1 MKNIQLSSFLCAA
14 KHFTF
19 ILLLFITTV
28 LVRYPIFNNMDHFF
42 TADDGLMANTILTLL
57 DGGPL
62 VFYYDF
68 ARYLGITNGLASIPF
83 IWFLGVKPLAFNVT
97 GALFYS
103 LYAWTTYLISKILTP
118 RMAPLVLAL
127 MLITP
132 PYITEMTTHNWGH
145 VPAAFLGNLIFL
157 LFIKVKTSKEI
168 SVIVIFLLFFSM
180 GLAIYTYTFSLIYIS
195 VIVFLYALYHPR
207 WNNFR
212 EKISFS
218 TLAGL
223 FRKQDSKAKK
233 ISRALDVLC
242 FFFIFAIVFSYIFG
256 GFAIDIGNVSIFQI
270 KNFHKPVIQLIGIV
284 LLRITV
290 YRKDLIHLSGKIKQL
305 FMSKKIPTRAKYLFC
320 VGATG
325 FFLGLLPRII
335 SILTGE
341 TSRGGQGFDVD
352 LLPTE
357 LASHFWDM
365 ISRSAPILFGLD
377 GFWNLATDFN
387 LSYAII
393 LWALLFA
400 LVTLFASTGFYFFFY
415 NWIIVKKI
423 FSLKAITF
431 EAHHIFI
438 LLPILVCMANIVV
451 ENGSLARY
459 LFPLFGTCVLWIGWF
474 LSKVQEKVKWLP
486 ILVLVVWVGVYSL
499 KNYQMYKD
507 SGLINGFTLIK
518 LKKLELYDLLSF
530 LESNEINVA
539 YSNYHVSAVGT
550 FLSKG
555 KINISEYTDNP
566 IATTQK
572 ARSMSN
578 NNFALIAQ
586 GNRATI
592 YSDFLIK
599 NNTSFKLR
607 EIGIHKVFWDFSGDA
622 TNINKLRS
630 FFHR

>member
-1 MKNIQLSSFLCAA
+1 
-14 KHFTF
+14 
-19 ILLLFITTV
+19 
-28 LVRYPIFNNMDHFF
+28 
-42 TADDGLMANTILTLL
+42 MANTILTLM

-68 ARYLGITNGLASIPF
+68 ARYLGITNGLVSIPF
-83 IWFLGVKPLAFNVT
+83 IWFLGVKPLAFNIT

-132 PYITEMTTHNWGH
+132 PYITMMSTHNWGH
-145 VPAAFLGNLIFL
+145 LPAAFFGNLIFL
-157 LFIKVKTSKEI
+157 LFIKIKTSKEI
-168 SVIVIFLLFFSM
+168 SVIIIFLLFFSM

-195 VIVFLYALYHPR
+195 VIVILCALYHPR
-207 WNNFR
+207 WNDFR

-218 TLAGL
+218 TLADL

-233 ISRALDVLC
+233 ISRALDMLC
-242 FFFIFAIVFSYIFG
+242 FLFFIVIVFSYIFG
-256 GFAIDIGNVSIFQI
+256 GFAIDIGNVSIFQV
-270 KNFHKPVIQLIGIV
+270 KNFHKPAMQLIGIV

-290 YRKDLIHLSGKIKQL
+290 YRKDLIRLPERIKL
-305 FMSKKIPTRAKYLFC
+305 LLMPIKNSTRAKHLFFF
-320 VGATG
+320 GATG

-357 LASHFWDM
+357 LASHFWNM
-365 ISRSAPILFGLD
+365 ISGSVPILFGLD
-377 GFWNLATDFN
+377 GLWNLSTDFS

-400 LVTLFASTGFYFFFY
+400 LVTLLVSTGFYFFFY
-415 NWIIVKKI
+415 NRTVVKKI
-423 FSLKAITF
+423 FSLKAINF

-451 ENGSLARY
+451 ENGSLPRY
-459 LFPLFGTCVLWIGWF
+459 LFPLFGTCVLLIGWF

-486 ILVLVVWVGVYSL
+486 ILVLVLWVGLYSL
-499 KNYQMYKD
+499 QNYQMYKD
-507 SGLINGFTLIK
+507 SGLIKDFTLIK

-566 IATTQK
+566 WATTQK

-592 YSDFLIK
+592 YSNFLIK
-599 NNTSFKLR
+599 SNTSFKLR
-607 EIGIHKVFWDFSGDA
+607 KIGIYNVFWDFSGDA
-622 TNINKLRS
+622 ANINKLRS
-630 FFHR
+630 FFQK

>member
-1 MKNIQLSSFLCAA
+1 
-14 KHFTF
+14 
-19 ILLLFITTV
+19 
-28 LVRYPIFNNMDHFF
+28 
-42 TADDGLMANTILTLL
+42 MANTILTLL

-68 ARYLGITNGLASIPF
+68 ARYLGITNGLVSIPF
-83 IWFLGVKPLAFNVT
+83 IWFLGVKPLAFNIT

-103 LYAWTTYLISKILTP
+103 LYAWTTYLISKIITP

-132 PYITEMTTHNWGH
+132 PYITSMSTHNWGH
-145 VPAAFLGNLIFL
+145 LPAAFIGNLIFL
-157 LFIKVKTSKEI
+157 LFIKIKTSKEI

-195 VIVFLYALYHPR
+195 VIVFLSVLYHPK
-207 WNNFR
+207 WNSFR
-212 EKISFS
+212 EKISSS
-218 TLAGL
+218 TLASL

-242 FFFIFAIVFSYIFG
+242 FLFFIVIVFSYIFG
-256 GFAIDIGNVSIFQI
+256 GFAINIGNVSIFQV
-270 KNFHKPVIQLIGIV
+270 KNFHKPAIQLIGII

-290 YRKDLIHLSGKIKQL
+290 YRKDLIHLSGRVKQL
-305 FMSKKIPTRAKYLFC
+305 FMPEKYSTRAKHLFFF
-320 VGATG
+320 GATG

-352 LLPTE
+352 LLPTQ
-357 LASHFWDM
+357 LVSHFWDM
-365 ISRSAPILFGLD
+365 ISHSAPKLFGLD

-400 LVTLFASTGFYFFFY
+400 LVTLFASTGFYFFFH
-415 NWIIVKKI
+415 NWTIVKKI

-438 LLPILVCMANIVV
+438 LLPIIVCMANIVV
-451 ENGSLARY
+451 ENGSLPRY

-474 LSKVQEKVKWLP
+474 LSKRQEKAKWLP
-486 ILVLVVWVGVYSL
+486 ILVLVVWVGLYSF

-507 SGLINGFTLIK
+507 SGLINDFTLIK

-539 YSNYHVSAVGT
+539 YSDYYVSAVGT

-572 ARSMSN
+572 KRSMSN
-578 NNFALIAQ
+578 NTFALIAQ

-592 YSDFLIK
+592 YSDFLTK
-599 NNTSFKLR
+599 NNMLFKLR
-607 EIGIHKVFWDFSGDA
+607 EIGTYKVFWDFSGDA
-622 TNINKLRS
+622 TNTNKLRS